1 MRSIRRGTKADVPF
15 LRALEAAAFEPH
27 RRSSPAVLRRHFA
40 SPRQTVWILDDA
52 ALVLWNHKQFLRLYS
67 LAVHPDAQGK
77 GLGAALMQH
86 AHELAKKEGKKT
98 VLEVEA
104 TNQ

>member
-1 MRSIRRGTKADVPF
+1 M
-15 LRALEAAAFEPH
+15 
-27 RRSSPAVLRRHFA
+27 
-40 SPRQTVWILDDA
+40 WILDDA

-104 TNQ
+104 TNQRLLHWYHALGYRLEAQLRDYYGPGRHAIRMVRKPEPA